1 MCVCQVQDSVARF
14 MAIISS
20 ASQPAVMHIA
30 NGTGV
35 SLLLHLLRAA
45 SSSSTALGNASLCI
59 GELAKSR
66 ELLPILSSHDAVA
79 PLLGM
84 MISVQPDSLL
94 LSQVQLTQQAVQ
106 KINHL
111 ELA

>member
-1 MCVCQVQDSVARF
+1 MCVCLCQVQDSVARF

-30 NGTGV
+30 NGPGV
-35 SLLLHLLRAA
+35 SLLLHLLSMA
-45 SSSSTALGNASLCI
+45 SSSSPALGNASLCI

-66 ELLPILSSHDAVA
+66 ELLPILSSQDAVA

-84 MISVQPDSLL
+84 MIGIQPDSPL
-94 LSQVQLTQQAVQ
+94 LSQGVHYLLCHFCQSTS
-106 KINHL
+106 
-111 ELA
+111 